1 MKKLGILIF
10 SICYLVPGYCQYLES
25 QVQLGASPY
34 ELNRAEIRDSG
45 YKSVLIHRMYSD
57 HIGNDNWRDT
67 IYFATFDTAG
77 RTILEKHKRMD
88 FDSITNI
95 FHYDKQGRVS
105 KVVSY
110 KTRWA
115 FPPQKTST
123 IIIEDQYAGNL
134 LSRKIYTIIN
144 PVQDSNRIVKQF
156 LYNKNNQLIKETFG
170 ETEITYQYRNDG
182 KYTVVTH
189 RPDKTTQYRSVYEY
203 KREGTDSIVLISTIE
218 QQKTK
223 TDTAFQELRFNKLGK
238 KIYESRWVSK
248 TYYKTFTVECS
259 VGDRYTNTWSYDDV
273 GRLTE
278 DERNIY
284 LYGANFFYKPGETTN
299 RRNVIFVTE
308 GEAYNKRWEM
318 KINNSTVTLDSYLSE
333 KSKLLEFKDR
343 MDGYA
348 GNEKIFFEYAK

>member
-10 SICYLVPGYCQYLES
+10 SIWYIVPGRCQYFES

-67 IYFATFDTAG
+67 IYFALFDIAG

-88 FDSITNI
+88 FDSVTN
-95 FHYDKQGRVS
+95 FFQYDKKGRINKIVS
-105 KVVSY
+105 QKS
-110 KTRWA
+110 RWVDG
-115 FPPQKTST
+115 PHKPRT
-123 IIIEDQYAGNL
+123 IVIEDQYADNL
-134 LSRKIYTIIN
+134 ISRKTYIIIN
-144 PVQDSNRIVKQF
+144 PAGDSSRIVKLF
-156 LYNKNNQLIKETFG
+156 IYNKKNQLIKETFG

-182 KYTVVTH
+182 KYAVVTH

-203 KREGTDSIVLISTIE
+203 KREGTDSIVLITTVE

-223 TDTAFQELRFNKLGK
+223 TDTAFQELRCNNLGK

-248 TYYKTFTVECS
+248 TYYKTFMAECS
-259 VGDRYTNTWSYDDV
+259 VGDKYTNTWSYDDV

-299 RRNVIFVTE
+299 RKNVIFVTE

>member
-1 MKKLGILIF
+1 MKKIGILIF
-10 SICYLVPGYCQYLES
+10 SIWYLVPGYCQYLES

-34 ELNRAEIRDSG
+34 ELNRTEIRDSG

-95 FHYDKQGRVS
+95 FHYDKQGRVR
-105 KVVSY
+105 KVVSH

-115 FPPQKTST
+115 YPPQKTST

-144 PVQDSNRIVKQF
+144 PVQDSNRIIKQF
-156 LYNKNNQLIKETFG
+156 LYNKNNQLSKETFG
-170 ETEITYQYRNDG
+170 DAEITYQYRNDG
-182 KYTVVTH
+182 KYAVVTH
-189 RPDKTTQYRSVYEY
+189 MPDRTTQYRSVYEY
-203 KREGTDSIVLISTIE
+203 KREGTDSMILITTIE
-218 QQKTK
+218 QKYTEM
-223 TDTAFQELRFNKLGK
+223 DTSFQELRYNKLGK
-238 KIYESRWVSK
+238 KIFESRWVSK
-248 TYYKTFTVECS
+248 TYYKTFRVERS
-259 VGDRYTNTWSYDDV
+259 VGDSYNNSWSYDNE

-284 LYGANFFYKPGETTN
+284 LYGENGFTKQEKTICGKNIVLVTGDELYK
-299 RRNVIFVTE
+299 
-308 GEAYNKRWEM
+308 KRWEM
-318 KINNSTVTLDSYLSE
+318 IIDNNTVTLNSYLSS

-343 MDGYA
+343 MDGNT
-348 GNEKIFFEYAK
+348 GNEKIFFEYLK